1 MNVELTIYHR
11 DGCHLCERMLH
22 QLRSLQ
28 DELDFDI
35 REIDIDGDPA
45 LKQRFSAKIPVLAV
59 GEEILCCHFLD
70 ERGLR
75 LELAG
80 D

>member
-1 MNVELTIYHR
+1 MKPAVTLYHR

-22 QLRSLQ
+22 ELCSLR
-28 DELDFDI
+28 DELGFEI
-35 REIDIDGDPA
+35 REVDIDEDPA
-45 LKQRFSAKIPVLAV
+45 LRQRFHAKIPVLAV

>member
-1 MNVELTIYHR
+1 MRPEVILYHR
-11 DGCHLCERMLH
+11 EGCHLCERMSLE
-22 QLRSLQ
+22 LRSLQ
-28 DELDFDI
+28 DELGFDI
-35 REIDIDGDPA
+35 REVDIDADTA
-45 LKQRFSAKIPVLAV
+45 LKQRFNAKIPVLAV

-70 ERGLR
+70 EQGLR